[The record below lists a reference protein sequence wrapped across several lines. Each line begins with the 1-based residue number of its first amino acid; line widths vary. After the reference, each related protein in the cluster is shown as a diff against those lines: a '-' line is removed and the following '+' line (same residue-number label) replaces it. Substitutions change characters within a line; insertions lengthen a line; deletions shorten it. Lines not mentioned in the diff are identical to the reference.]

1 MAVAQEVAGKAEVTA
16 GEVVEACNRCC
27 LPGRRRREAVKA
39 AEAMAAAEM
48 AAAAAAAALLRR
60 TDIGQQYNSF
70 ERQVL
75 VVVVAAAVVTVRGRR
90 QGASWWRWRWR
101 RRRRWWWRWRFHIR
115 LTPCAAS
122 ARTPCARW
130 IAAFAPRDDHVESVE
145 RTRGMCMYPFRRSAD
160 CFIPFQSCFVNT
172 LGRETPE

>member
-1 MAVAQEVAGKAEVTA
+1 VRWWPKSGGVQPLLSAWSTA
-16 GEVVEACNRCC
+16 ARSGE
-27 LPGRRRREAVKA
+27 G
-39 AEAMAAAEM
+39 EAMAAAEM

-145 RTRGMCMYPFRRSAD
+145 RTRGMCMYPFRRRAD
-160 CFIPFQSCFVNT
+160 CFISVSKLFRQYLWEGNT
-172 LGRETPE
+172 RIDPRCNPD